1 MITQNKYLI
10 IFSIFFIHLF
20 FLNFPTIN
28 FEYVFFEAAS
38 QLENNKFL
46 AMNNYF
52 QNQANTFVFPFLI
65 FISNS
70 IFSLDYLTMSRFL
83 SILCIIPLG
92 ISIIKFCK
100 IISFKYTNYLIL
112 LILMNPFVFVMSHRG
127 TPDFISAAIALISLP
142 YLIDKNRGFISTII
156 FSLLLGLSISL
167 KPTVGIILII
177 VNIFYYINCDYKFIK
192 ACKELFIINLLSLSP
207 FITYSLFINF
217 YFSFYLTND
226 YYYNSLK
233 ISSIYNYVNNFI
245 LYLGYTYLFVA
256 PLRVSFLFQNVKEY
270 KFKYSIIFVL
280 PIIFFLGLY
289 FPIPQLELNLS
300 ILSSVIGRKF
310 ENCIYFVSFS
320 ILLFDIYMNRKNYFN
335 RNKFYLSVFLSIII
349 FFLIM
354 SLFSPSQRYLICVM
368 PLFIFLFY
376 NNNNKLNIFFTLLL
390 YLSFSI
396 FLSVNQF
403 LNGKISEMIVS
414 DLKEKNIISI
424 SCPGVI
430 EAHLG
435 NKFTINNKNCN
446 TNARYTV
453 YYGSNDDSFLIKNI
467 KFLFISKT
475 LSVAYLKFSNCNYEW
490 YASAFKECQLSNIE

>member
-1 MITQNKYLI
+1 
-10 IFSIFFIHLF
+10 
-20 FLNFPTIN
+20 
-28 FEYVFFEAAS
+28 
-38 QLENNKFL
+38 
-46 AMNNYF
+46 
-52 QNQANTFVFPFLI
+52 
-65 FISNS
+65 
-70 IFSLDYLTMSRFL
+70 
-83 SILCIIPLG
+83 
-92 ISIIKFCK
+92 
-100 IISFKYTNYLIL
+100 
-112 LILMNPFVFVMSHRG
+112 
-127 TPDFISAAIALISLP
+127 
-142 YLIDKNRGFISTII
+142 
-156 FSLLLGLSISL
+156 
-167 KPTVGIILII
+167 
-177 VNIFYYINCDYKFIK
+177 
-192 ACKELFIINLLSLSP
+192 
-207 FITYSLFINF
+207 
-217 YFSFYLTND
+217 
-226 YYYNSLK
+226 
-233 ISSIYNYVNNFI
+233 
-245 LYLGYTYLFVA
+245 
-256 PLRVSFLFQNVKEY
+256 
-270 KFKYSIIFVL
+270 
-280 PIIFFLGLY
+280 
-289 FPIPQLELNLS
+289 
-300 ILSSVIGRKF
+300 
-310 ENCIYFVSFS
+310 
-320 ILLFDIYMNRKNYFN
+320 
-335 RNKFYLSVFLSIII
+335 
-349 FFLIM
+349 M